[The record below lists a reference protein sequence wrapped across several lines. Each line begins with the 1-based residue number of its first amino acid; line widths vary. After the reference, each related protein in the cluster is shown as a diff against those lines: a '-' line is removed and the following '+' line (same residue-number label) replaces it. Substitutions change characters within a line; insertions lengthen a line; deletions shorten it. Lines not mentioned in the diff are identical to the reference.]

1 MFYSTVHAYF
11 VVISVNVRGLFCWG
25 VCTGLSARYL
35 DIKKDKTIFRMAEYK
50 VSLKYDIF
58 ICRLLSYL
66 CLKVCDLIDNVITVL
81 WSDILSIITILIIIL
96 I

>member
-1 MFYSTVHAYF
+1 MLYSTVHAYF
-11 VVISVNVRGLFCWG
+11 VVISVNLRCLFCWG

-66 CLKVCDLIDNVITVL
+66 CLKVCDLIDKVITVL
-81 WSDILSIITILIIIL
+81 WSDILSIITI
-96 I
+96 

>member
-1 MFYSTVHAYF
+1 VYVYF

-25 VCTGLSARYL
+25 VCTGLFAIYL
-35 DIKKDKTIFRMAEYK
+35 DIKKDKTIFRMAEYQ

-66 CLKVCDLIDNVITVL
+66 CL
-81 WSDILSIITILIIIL
+81 
-96 I
+96 